1 LALLQQRAKGAEVR
15 TVFAGGQVFD
25 GTGAAV
31 AEADVAV
38 ADGLIVEVGVG
49 LDGDEQV
56 DVGGSTLLPGLI
68 DTHVHVMFGHVDAWR
83 AMQEPFSYRFYD
95 AIRNL
100 ERTLRVGI
108 TTVRDAGGADLGVKQ
123 ALEEGIVPGPRLQIS
138 ITMLSQTGGH
148 GDGWLPSG
156 AEAEIFPTYPGVP
169 SSIVD
174 GPDEVRR
181 KVREL
186 VRAGAEV
193 IKIATSGGVLSPRD
207 KPQQPGFDVEE
218 IETIVAEARA
228 AGLWVMSHAQSTVGI
243 KNAVRAGVRSIEHG
257 IYLDDEA
264 IELMLEHGAYLVPT
278 LVAPLGV
285 INAAEA
291 GAGIPEVAVTKA
303 REVIEAHRDSFR
315 RAVEAGV
322 KVAMGTD
329 AGVIPHGDNLD
340 ELQLMADCGM
350 SPEDVLVATT
360 RSAAELMGLG
370 RELGTI
376 ESGKRADLVVV
387 SGDPFD
393 FRDLAR
399 RVARVYQDGRLV
411 AGAASEPVAVT
422 V

>member
-1 LALLQQRAKGAEVR
+1 V
-15 TVFAGGQVFD
+15 
-25 GTGAAV
+25 
-31 AEADVAV
+31 
-38 ADGLIVEVGVG
+38 
-49 LDGDEQV
+49 
-56 DVGGSTLLPGLI
+56 
-68 DTHVHVMFGHVDAWR
+68 
-83 AMQEPFSYRFYD
+83 
-95 AIRNL
+95 
-100 ERTLRVGI
+100 
-108 TTVRDAGGADLGVKQ
+108 
-123 ALEEGIVPGPRLQIS
+123 QIS

-278 LVAPLGV
+278 LVAPMGV
-285 INAAEA
+285 IRAAEA
-291 GAGIPEVAVTKA
+291 GAGIPEGAVTKA

-322 KVAMGTD
+322 KIAMGTD
-329 AGVIPHGDNLD
+329 AGVIPHGENLD
-340 ELQLMADCGM
+340 ELQLMADGGM

-360 RSAAELMGLG
+360 RTAAELMGLG
-370 RELGTI
+370 RELGTV
-376 ESGKRADLVVV
+376 EPGKRADLVVV
-387 SGDPFD
+387 SGDPLD
-393 FRDLAR
+393 FRDLAAR
-399 RVARVYQDGRLV
+399 IERVYQDGRLV
-411 AGAASEPVAVT
+411 AEKVTEPVAAAV
-422 V
+422 

>member
-1 LALLQQRAKGAEVR
+1 
-15 TVFAGGQVFD
+15 
-25 GTGAAV
+25 
-31 AEADVAV
+31 
-38 ADGLIVEVGVG
+38 
-49 LDGDEQV
+49 
-56 DVGGSTLLPGLI
+56 
-68 DTHVHVMFGHVDAWR
+68 
-83 AMQEPFSYRFYD
+83 
-95 AIRNL
+95 
-100 ERTLRVGI
+100 
-108 TTVRDAGGADLGVKQ
+108 
-123 ALEEGIVPGPRLQIS
+123 
-138 ITMLSQTGGH
+138 
-148 GDGWLPSG
+148 
-156 AEAEIFPTYPGVP
+156 
-169 SSIVD
+169 
-174 GPDEVRR
+174 
-181 KVREL
+181 

-193 IKIATSGGVLSPRD
+193 IKIATSGGVLSPTD
-207 KPQQPGFDVEE
+207 DPQQPGFDVDE
-218 IETIVAEARA
+218 IEAIVAEARA

-291 GAGIPEVAVTKA
+291 GAGIPEAAVSKA